1 MSTYV
6 LVPGF
11 FFGPWVWEEVGRL
24 LRDAG
29 HEVRA
34 VSLTGQGERAAEATP
49 EATPEVGVSTH
60 VADITDAI
68 GDADDVVLV
77 LHSGATI
84 AGTAAADRL
93 PERLRRIVYVDTA
106 PFPDGMAQIEFLPPD
121 ARAEQRRRIET
132 DGKGRLL
139 PARPFDEDDQRRDP
153 VSLAGLSADDLARMR
168 RRATAQPAALVLDPA
183 RRPAEI
189 PDTPRTLI
197 ASTFT
202 VEQVRAMVAAGLPAF
217 TMLAGPGWTMTELP
231 TGHWPMLSRPKELAE
246 LLLAM

>member
-29 HEVRA
+29 HEVRT
-34 VSLTGQGERAAEATP
+34 VSLTGQGERAGEATP
-49 EATPEVGVSTH
+49 DVGVPTH

-84 AGTAAADRL
+84 AGTEAADRL

-121 ARAEQRRRIET
+121 AQAEQRRQIET

-153 VSLAGLSADDLARMR
+153 VSLAGDRKS
-168 RRATAQPAALVLDPA
+168 V
-183 RRPAEI
+183 
-189 PDTPRTLI
+189 
-197 ASTFT
+197 
-202 VEQVRAMVAAGLPAF
+202 V
-217 TMLAGPGWTMTELP
+217 
-231 TGHWPMLSRPKELAE
+231 
-246 LLLAM
+246 

>member
-11 FFGPWVWEEVGRL
+11 FFGPWVWEEVGGL
-24 LRDAG
+24 LRAAG
-29 HEVRA
+29 HEART
-34 VSLTGQGERAAEATP
+34 VSLTGQGERSGEATP
-49 EATPEVGVSTH
+49 DVSVSTH

-84 AGTAAADRL
+84 AGTAVADRL

-121 ARAEQRRRIET
+121 VQAEQRRQIET
-132 DGKGRLL
+132 EGKGRSL
-139 PARPFDEDDQRRDP
+139 PARPFDEDDRRRDP
-153 VSLAGLSADDLARMR
+153 VSLAGLSAADLAQMR
-168 RRATAQPAALVLDPA
+168 RSATAQPAALVLEPA

-202 VEQVRAMVAAGLPAF
+202 TEQVRAMVAAGAPAF
-217 TMLAGPGWTMTELP
+217 AMLADPSWTLTELP

-246 LLLAM
+246 LLLAA

>member
-24 LRDAG
+24 LGDAG
-29 HEVRA
+29 HEVRT
-34 VSLTGQGERAAEATP
+34 VSLTGQGERAGEATSD
-49 EATPEVGVSTH
+49 VGVGTH

-68 GDADDVVLV
+68 GDLDEVVLV

-121 ARAEQRRRIET
+121 VQAHQRRQIEEE
-132 DGKGRLL
+132 GQGWLL
-139 PARPFDEDDQRRDP
+139 PARPFDEDDRRRDP
-153 VSLAGLSADDLARMR
+153 VALAGLSDRDLALMR
-168 RRATAQPAALVLDPA
+168 RHASAQPAAMVLGPA

-189 PDTPRTLI
+189 PGTPRTLI

-202 VEQVRAMVAAGLPAF
+202 VEQVEAMVGAGLPAF
-217 TMLAGPGWTMTELP
+217 SMLAEPGWTMTELP

-246 LLLAM
+246 LLSGV

>member
-29 HEVRA
+29 HEVRT
-34 VSLTGQGERAAEATP
+34 VSLTGQGERAGEATP
-49 EATPEVGVSTH
+49 DVGVSTH

-68 GDADDVVLV
+68 GDAEDVVLV

-84 AGTAAADRL
+84 AGTEAADRL

-121 ARAEQRRRIET
+121 AQAEQRRQIET

-153 VSLAGLSADDLARMR
+153 VSLAGLSAGDLTQMR
-168 RRATAQPAALVLDPA
+168 RRASAQPAALVLGPA

-197 ASTFT
+197 AATFT
-202 VEQVRAMVAAGLPAF
+202 AEQVRAMVAAGLPAF
-217 TMLAGPGWTMTELP
+217 AMLATPGWTIAELP

-246 LLLAM
+246 LLAVM

>member
-24 LRDAG
+24 LDDAG
-29 HEVRA
+29 HQVRV
-34 VSLTGQGERAAEATP
+34 VSLTGQGERAGEATP
-49 EATPEVGVSTH
+49 DVSVTTH
-60 VADITDAI
+60 VADIVDAI
-68 GDADDVVLV
+68 GDLSEVVLV

-84 AGTAAADRL
+84 AGTAAADRV

-121 ARAEQRRRIET
+121 VQAEQRRQIET
-132 DGKGRLL
+132 EGQGWLL
-139 PARPFDEDDQRRDP
+139 PARPFDEDDQLRDP
-153 VSLAGLSADDLARMR
+153 VALADLSARDLALMR
-168 RRATAQPAALVLDPA
+168 RRASAQPAAMVLGPA

-189 PDTPRTLI
+189 PDTPRTLL
-197 ASTFT
+197 ACTFSI
-202 VEQVRAMVAAGLPAF
+202 EQVQAMVAAGVPAF
-217 TMLAGPGWTMTELP
+217 SMLAGPEWTMTGLP

-246 LLLAM
+246 LLAGS

>member
-24 LRDAG
+24 LEDAG
-29 HEVRA
+29 HQVRV
-34 VSLTGQGERAAEATP
+34 VSLTGQGERSG

-60 VADITDAI
+60 VADIVGAI
-68 GDADDVVLV
+68 GDLDDVVLV
-77 LHSGATI
+77 LHSGATT
-84 AGTAAADRL
+84 AGTAAADL
-93 PERLRRIVYVDTA
+93 MPERLRRIVYVDTA

-121 ARAEQRRRIET
+121 VQAEQRRQIET
-132 DGKGRLL
+132 EGQGWLL
-139 PARPFDEDDQRRDP
+139 PARPFDEDDQQGDP
-153 VSLAGLSADDLARMR
+153 VALAELSARDLALMR
-168 RRATAQPAALVLDPA
+168 RHASAQPAAMVLGPA

-197 ASTFT
+197 ACTFP
-202 VEQVRAMVAAGLPAF
+202 VEQVQAMVAAGVPAF
-217 TMLAGPGWTMTELP
+217 AMLSGPGWTMTGLP

-246 LLLAM
+246 LLAGV